1 VIKLYNKSILAALA
15 LLSSSSLYGEN
26 IVDSIMKLRTDVEG
40 LYTKIDENKESY
52 KSQMKSIAMQVADTE
67 AQIGRKETTLKLS
80 NLELEKTNDKLAK
93 LGSSAQDFKPL
104 LADAIAKLET
114 LIKANIPFKIEE
126 RLASLAKIKADLTSG
141 AITQEKA
148 LSLVWASYD
157 DTLRITKEIG
167 LFKQNIELNGEP
179 KMAKVAKLGS
189 IALYFATLD
198 DKVGYAIK
206 ESNGYKYQIEED
218 GEKIQ
223 KIVALFDAL
232 QKQIRTGYFSIPNA
246 LVLSEVK

>member
-1 VIKLYNKSILAALA
+1 MIKLYNKSILAALA

-67 AQIGRKETTLKLS
+67 AQIGRKETTLKLT
-80 NLELEKTNDKLAK
+80 NLELEKTNTQLAK
-93 LGSSAQDFKPL
+93 LGSSTQDFQPVL
-104 LADAIAKLET
+104 TDAITKLEA
-114 LIKANIPFKIEE
+114 LIKAGIPFKVQE
-126 RLASLAKIKADLTSG
+126 RLASLAKIKTDLKEGT
-141 AITQEKA
+141 ITQEKA

-157 DTLRITKEIG
+157 DALRITKEIG

-179 KMAKVAKLGS
+179 KMAQVAKLGS
-189 IALYFATLD
+189 IALYFATPD
-198 DKVGYAIK
+198 EKVGYVVK
-206 ESNGYKYQIEED
+206 EGNGYAYKLEED
-218 GEKIQ
+218 GDKVQ